1 MIHTFPVQI
10 LWLAFA
16 FYAFAFFAIGFFPKS
31 DEYARPTRWFA
42 IAALLAQT
50 STTVWLFAAA
60 PAGMCADIYGTFELV
75 GLAAGGLALAGIVFK
90 RAAVAKI
97 STAAA
102 ALFCAM
108 PMCCPHFSSRAAEN
122 APQISTIVLVHIVF
136 ACLSYAIMA
145 AAAAAATAYM
155 VKYTLLKN
163 GGNASDTLPKIPL
176 ERLNKRARIATICA
190 AASMFVS
197 LLFGIAAA
205 ARITPEPAFIMKICA
220 GSAVFAVQIFA
231 AATIVS
237 KNIKDITLAKFCVA
251 LFAFAVVALAPIIA
265 K

>member
-16 FYAFAFFAIGFFPKS
+16 FYACAFFAISFFPKS

-50 STTVWLFAAA
+50 ATTVWLFAAA
-60 PAGMCADIYGTFELV
+60 PAEMRADIYGAFELV
-75 GLAAGGLALAGIVFK
+75 GLAAGSTALAGIVFK
-90 RAAVAKI
+90 RAAAAKI

-102 ALFCAM
+102 AVFCAL
-108 PMCCPHFSSRAAEN
+108 PMCCPRFAPRAAETS
-122 APQISTIVLVHIVF
+122 AQLTPIVVVHIVF

-145 AAAAAATAYM
+145 AAAATATAYII
-155 VKYTLLKN
+155 KYTRLKS
-163 GGNASDTLPKIPL
+163 GGNASDTLPKTPL

-197 LLFGIAAA
+197 LLFGVAAA
-205 ARITPEPAFIMKICA
+205 VRITPDAAFAMKICA

-231 AATIVS
+231 AANIVS
-237 KNIKDITLAKFCVA
+237 KNIKDITLAKFCAA